1 MKTKHF
7 DNLYL
12 ECSAGISGDMF
23 VAAMLDLGADRQAL
37 QKAADS
43 IREIDPCFE
52 TVISRVSKSGLDCC
66 DFNVVLD
73 RAHENHDHDMEYL
86 HGHQH
91 GHEEGHTHSHEEGGA
106 HEHTHAGSH
115 EDGHVHEDGHSHT
128 DAHEHGH
135 VHEDG
140 HGHTDAHE
148 DGHGHH
154 HHHAH
159 RHMADIRAILDRCD
173 MTEGARTL
181 AGKIFGILAEAEAK
195 AHGTDPEHVHFHEVG
210 AIDSIVDIVAAAVC
224 FDSLGIRRVFL
235 PVLYEG
241 TGTVRCQHG
250 ILPVPVPATA
260 NIISAYGLPLS
271 IMHVQ
276 GEFVT
281 PTGAAILAAIVT
293 DRSLPDGFMIRRI
306 GMGAGKRT
314 YERPSILRA
323 MEIETAAPA
332 SDRAE
337 ADSVLKLESNID
349 DCSGELL
356 GYAMERLLEAGAR
369 DVFYMPVQMKKNRP
383 GWLLTVL
390 CSPEDREKLE
400 EIIFRETTTIGIRRT
415 LMERTVLDRSRG
427 TVLTEAGT
435 AEVKICGS
443 GENTRVYPEYE
454 SAADLAR
461 KSGRSL
467 YEIYRMIRAESGKNE

>member
-1 MKTKHF
+1 MDTNHF

-224 FDSLGIRRVFL
+224 FDSLGIRRVFC
-235 PVLYEG
+235 PSCMKG
-241 TGTVRCQHG
+241 
-250 ILPVPVPATA
+250 
-260 NIISAYGLPLS
+260 
-271 IMHVQ
+271 Q
-276 GEFVT
+276 G
-281 PTGAAILAAIVT
+281 
-293 DRSLPDGFMIRRI
+293 R
-306 GMGAGKRT
+306 
-314 YERPSILRA
+314 
-323 MEIETAAPA
+323 
-332 SDRAE
+332 
-337 ADSVLKLESNID
+337 
-349 DCSGELL
+349 
-356 GYAMERLLEAGAR
+356 
-369 DVFYMPVQMKKNRP
+369 
-383 GWLLTVL
+383 
-390 CSPEDREKLE
+390 
-400 EIIFRETTTIGIRRT
+400 
-415 LMERTVLDRSRG
+415 
-427 TVLTEAGT
+427 
-435 AEVKICGS
+435 
-443 GENTRVYPEYE
+443 
-454 SAADLAR
+454 
-461 KSGRSL
+461 
-467 YEIYRMIRAESGKNE
+467 

>member
-1 MKTKHF
+1 MKTMTMIW
-7 DNLYL
+7 NI
-12 ECSAGISGDMF
+12 CTAISTDMRK
-23 VAAMLDLGADRQAL
+23 AIRTAMK
-37 QKAADS
+37 KAARMNIPMPDPMKTGMS
-43 IREIDPCFE
+43 MRMGIAIRMRMN
-52 TVISRVSKSGLDCC
+52 TGMSMR
-66 DFNVVLD
+66 
-73 RAHENHDHDMEYL
+73 
-86 HGHQH
+86 
-91 GHEEGHTHSHEEGGA
+91 
-106 HEHTHAGSH
+106 
-115 EDGHVHEDGHSHT
+115 T
-128 DAHEHGH
+128 DTATRMPMKTGT
-135 VHEDG
+135 G
-140 HGHTDAHE
+140 IT
-148 DGHGHH
+148 
-154 HHHAH
+154 
-159 RHMADIRAILDRCD
+159 III
-173 MTEGARTL
+173 
-181 AGKIFGILAEAEAK
+181 KIFGILAEAEAK